1 MVSPLVSKDIISL
14 FEDRFKNYKYEILS
28 KIHEKYLSNNI
39 TKEELFREYTIE
51 NQNDKPKLIIMAKN
65 TEDMCM
71 AKYINMMDLID
82 VKEKNTKILNIVSI
96 IYFLEITDVLMN
108 SLQLFSQLII

>member
-71 AKYINMMDLID
+71 AKVYKYDGPHRCKRKKYKD
-82 VKEKNTKILNIVSI
+82 FEYCKHHILLRN
-96 IYFLEITDVLMN
+96 YGRFDE
-108 SLQLFSQLII
+108 